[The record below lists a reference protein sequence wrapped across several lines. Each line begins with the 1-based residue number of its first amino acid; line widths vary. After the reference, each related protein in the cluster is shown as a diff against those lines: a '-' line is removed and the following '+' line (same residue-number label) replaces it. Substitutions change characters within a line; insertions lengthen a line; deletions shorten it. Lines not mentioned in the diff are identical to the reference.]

1 LHGWLL
7 HSPDMNRRM
16 RAADVPRQPG
26 RPDGPRGLKSMRVER
41 QVLFWLAAALML
53 ILLVALLRG
62 VILPFVAGIVIAYFL
77 NPAADRLTQWG
88 VPRGIAAAV
97 IVAAFGA
104 LITVALIF
112 LVPLLLTQAQQFAVA
127 LPDEISRLRALVE
140 AWARDQLGTHYPDF
154 EAGLDRTSQ
163 TLTDNMASL
172 AGFVAGSLWSQGRAL
187 FDFLSLLLVAPLVVF
202 YVLIDWHPMLA
213 KIDSWLPRA
222 HAPTIRR
229 LAAEVNDAVSA
240 FIRGQ
245 GTVCFILAIYYALAL
260 GAMGLRYGL
269 LVGLATGLMSF
280 VPFVGW
286 ALGLITA
293 TIIAVVQFW
302 PEAVPILTV
311 IGIFAGA
318 QVLDAGFLS
327 PNIVGSKIGLH
338 PVWLIFSLFVFSY
351 LFGFVGVL
359 VAVPIAAAIGVLV
372 RFALNIYLASPLYS
386 GIESATPATALPTAP
401 VSLPPSQNSVSP

>member
-1 LHGWLL
+1 MPLQVGH
-7 HSPDMNRRM
+7 P
-16 RAADVPRQPG
+16 
-26 RPDGPRGLKSMRVER
+26 GLKTMRVER
-41 QVLFWLAAALML
+41 QVLFWLAAAIVV
-53 ILLVALLRG
+53 ILLIALLRG
-62 VILPFVAGIVIAYFL
+62 VLLPFVAGIVIAYFM

-88 VPRGIAAAV
+88 VPRGVAAAL
-97 IVAAFGA
+97 IVAAFA
-104 LITVALIF
+104 CLIVIALIF
-112 LVPLLLTQAQQFAVA
+112 LVPLVLTQAQQFAVA

-140 AWARDQLGTHYPDF
+140 TWARQHLGTHYPQF
-154 EAGLDRTSQ
+154 EASLDRSSQ
-163 TLTDNMASL
+163 TIAENMTAL

-187 FDFLSLLLVAPLVVF
+187 FDFLSLILVTPLVVF

-229 LAAEVNDAVSA
+229 LATEVNDAVSA

-245 GTVCFILAIYYALAL
+245 GTVCLVLAIYYALAL
-260 GAMGLRYGL
+260 GAAGLRYGL

-293 TIIAVVQFW
+293 TTIAIVQFW
-302 PEAVPILTV
+302 PETVPILTV
-311 IGIFAGA
+311 IAIFVGA

-327 PNIVGSKIGLH
+327 PKIVGSKIGLH
-338 PVWLIFSLFVFSY
+338 PVWLIFALFVFSY
-351 LFGFVGVL
+351 LFGIVGVL

-372 RFALNIYLASPLYS
+372 RFALRIYLASPVYS
-386 GIESATPATALPTAP
+386 GNMPIAAPANSVLPTDSGAVPSLPKP
-401 VSLPPSQNSVSP
+401 VSP

>member
-1 LHGWLL
+1 
-7 HSPDMNRRM
+7 
-16 RAADVPRQPG
+16 
-26 RPDGPRGLKSMRVER
+26 MRVER
-41 QVLFWLAAALML
+41 QVLFWLTAGIVFVLL
-53 ILLVALLRG
+53 IALLRG
-62 VILPFVAGIVIAYFL
+62 VILPFVAGMVIAYFL

-88 VPRGIAAAV
+88 IPRGISATV
-97 IVAAFGA
+97 IVAAFA
-104 LITVALIF
+104 CLIAAALIF

-127 LPDEISRLRALVE
+127 LPDEITRLRGLVE
-140 AWARDQLGTHYPDF
+140 TWARERLGAHYPDF
-154 EAGLDRTSQ
+154 AAGLERSSQ
-163 TLTDNMASL
+163 AIAENLANL
-172 AGFVAGSLWSQGRAL
+172 AGYIAGSLWSQGGAL
-187 FDFLSLLLVAPLVVF
+187 FDFLSLLLVTPLVVF

-229 LAAEVNDAVSA
+229 LASEVNDAVSA

-245 GTVCFILAIYYALAL
+245 GTVCFVLAVYYSLAL
-260 GAMGLRYGL
+260 GLTGLRYGL

-293 TIIAVVQFW
+293 TTIAIVQFW
-302 PEAVPILTV
+302 PETVPILIV

-359 VAVPIAAAIGVLV
+359 VAVPIAAAVGVLV
-372 RFALNIYLASPLYS
+372 RFALKIYLASPLYS
-386 GIESATPATALPTAP
+386 GIAVPGQSAVLPTGPKPVASLEKP
-401 VSLPPSQNSVSP
+401 VSP